1 MRTSS
6 TNHHR
11 VIGVVNNVVL
21 ADAFRCG
28 ALRLAVPEN
37 AAGGRGCMELL
48 AYNRVSR
55 ESTMTEGSYLLKDVA
70 LCPPKFSF
78 AAHAHYCRSM
88 APSLCAP
95 IAGQHFYTTSADETR
110 KE

>member
-48 AYNRVSR
+48 AHNRVSR
-55 ESTMTEGSYLLKDVA
+55 ESTIAEGSCLVKDVA
-70 LCPPKFSF
+70 FAQNFFCRPRSLLPLKGTSTMPP
-78 AAHAHYCRSM
+78 M
-88 APSLCAP
+88 
-95 IAGQHFYTTSADETR
+95 AGQHFYTTSADGT
-110 KE
+110 

>member
-55 ESTMTEGSYLLKDVA
+55 ESTIAEGSCLVKDVA
-70 LCPPKFSF
+70 FALQNFFCRPRSLLPLNGTSTMPP
-78 AAHAHYCRSM
+78 M
-88 APSLCAP
+88 
-95 IAGQHFYTTSADETR
+95 AGQHFYSTSADGT
-110 KE
+110 